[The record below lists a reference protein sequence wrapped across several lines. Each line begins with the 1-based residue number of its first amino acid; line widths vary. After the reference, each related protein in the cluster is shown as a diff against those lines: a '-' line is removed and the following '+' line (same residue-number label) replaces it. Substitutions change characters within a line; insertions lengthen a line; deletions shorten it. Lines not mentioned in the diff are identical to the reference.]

1 VGADLSEVVE
11 LVQKENVKDI
21 ALQFTDIFGSLHSL
35 WVPSEL
41 FSKIVEDGI
50 HMDGSSVGMVDISKS
65 DLKLMPAM
73 DTFTAL
79 PQNLFPQKVARV
91 ICDVYEPDSNRPFE
105 LSPRFVL
112 KNVVNEARKILGASL
127 NYYASSE
134 IEYFLFKKGEDG
146 NIRFIDEGGYLATP
160 PADLGSDLRLEIVED
175 LKNMGVSVEKHHH
188 EVPPG
193 KSELN
198 LAYSNALKTADTIYL
213 VKFFVKLA
221 AARRG
226 LIGSFM
232 PKPFH
237 GQYGCGL
244 HTHISLIDDSKAQN
258 AFYDPKGKHRLSET
272 ALNFIAGILT
282 HVKALAALTNPT
294 VNSYKRLV
302 PGWEAP
308 VYTSWARY
316 NRSVLVRVPPGRG
329 LTTRL
334 EYRPTD
340 GSCNLYVAYAGIL
353 SAGLDGV
360 RRKIEPPEPVEEDI
374 YKMREDERMK
384 RGIETLPG
392 NLGDALKE
400 FSEDEYIQESL
411 GRQFCKKF
419 LELKTDEWKDFN
431 ATVHEWERKKYL
443 DV

>member
-1 VGADLSEVVE
+1 LSEVVE
-11 LVQKENVKDI
+11 SVQKENVKEI
-21 ALQFTDIFGSLHSL
+21 ALQFTDIFGTLHSL

-65 DLKLMPAM
+65 DLKLMPDI
-73 DTFTAL
+73 DTFTIL

-91 ICDVYEPDSNRPFE
+91 VCDICEPDSNKPFE

-112 KNVVNEARKILGASL
+112 KNVVNEARKVLGASL
-127 NYYASSE
+127 SYYASSE

-146 NIRFIDEGGYLATP
+146 NIHFIDEGGYLATP
-160 PADLGSDLRLEIVED
+160 PADLGSDLRIEIVEN
-175 LKNMGVSVEKHHH
+175 LKNMGVLVEKHHH

-198 LAYSNALKTADTIYL
+198 LAYSTALKTADTIYL
-213 VKFFVKLA
+213 VKFVVKMA

-226 LIGSFM
+226 LIASFM

-244 HTHISLIDDSKAQN
+244 HTHVSLIDDAKTQN
-258 AFYDPKGKHRLSET
+258 VFYDPKGKHRLSET

-308 VYTSWARY
+308 VYSSWARY

-353 SAGLDGV
+353 SAGLDGI
-360 RRKIEPPEPVEEDI
+360 RRKIVPPEPVEEDI
-374 YKMREDERMK
+374 YKMSEGERLK

-400 FSEDEYIQESL
+400 FSEDQYMQQFL

-419 LELKTDEWKDFN
+419 IELKTNEWTDFN